1 MLYRIALNKH
11 RYDCCCIKG
20 WCNNIAWNVGPLTWR
35 QYQLALER
43 YEYNKVEGMKS
54 IVPMTH
60 LSWNLARNIKATD
73 PKLFEL
79 IKRTLLRTLR
89 QTSLVQD
96 VVEST
101 LRQTIRWHGR
111 SELDPAPYC
120 NNCEVCLSIFMYLT
134 GRSRDGAD
142 NTIEEN

>member
-1 MLYRIALNKH
+1 MPSWLYKD
-11 RYDCCCIKG
+11 DCCGVEG

-89 QTSLVQD
+89 QTALLQD
-96 VVEST
+96 LVEST
-101 LRQTIRWHGR
+101 LRQTIRWHGW
-111 SELDPAPYC
+111 SELEPAPHC
-120 NNCEVCLSIFMYLT
+120 NNCEVHTFMDIYVCNMKVQIRY
-134 GRSRDGAD
+134 G
-142 NTIEEN
+142 

>member
-1 MLYRIALNKH
+1 LLLV
-11 RYDCCCIKG
+11 KG

-35 QYQLALER
+35 QYQLAADR

-60 LSWNLARNIKATD
+60 LSWNLARNVKATD

-89 QTSLVQD
+89 QTALVQD
-96 VVEST
+96 HVEST

-120 NNCEVCLSIFMYLT
+120 NNCEVLSC
-134 GRSRDGAD
+134 GKA
-142 NTIEEN
+142 

>member
-1 MLYRIALNKH
+1 MW
-11 RYDCCCIKG
+11 CCVKG

-60 LSWNLARNIKATD
+60 LSWNLARNVKATD
-73 PKLFEL
+73 AKLFEL

-89 QTSLVQD
+89 QTALVQD
-96 VVEST
+96 LIETT
-101 LRQTIRWHGR
+101 LRQVIHWHCR
-111 SELDPAPYC
+111 SEMDPAPYC
-120 NNCEVCLSIFMYLT
+120 NNCEVSIYSVHVYYSDYC
-134 GRSRDGAD
+134 RHNKYSV
-142 NTIEEN
+142 NTDCHEP